1 MRRARGEKEGEVLA
15 SILNNAGRKKT
26 DTSGLWAGQV
36 GQGRAGRSCHWNSI
50 GFAVFVS
57 ARDHQFEGFYSEIG
71 QN

>member
-26 DTSGLWAGQV
+26 DTGLV
-36 GQGRAGRSCHWNSI
+36 KLVRAVRSCHWNSI